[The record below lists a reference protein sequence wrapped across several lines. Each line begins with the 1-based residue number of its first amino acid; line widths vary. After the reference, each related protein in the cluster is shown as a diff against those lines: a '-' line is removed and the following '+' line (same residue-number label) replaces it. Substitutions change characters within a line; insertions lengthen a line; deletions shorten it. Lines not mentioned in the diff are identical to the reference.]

1 MTLNKLKRS
10 AITSKG
16 PDAAC
21 DRAFKQG
28 VKMTTKTKIV
38 TFGRDLET
46 QAIRVA
52 LSTNDP
58 NSRSPAFALQEIYKI
73 ARASGLVDSEWEL
86 QKCSQE
92 ELDAIYRG
100 YISWNERECHWQK
113 RAGLHMTFEQI
124 VKIAVR
130 WYINNWD
137 FKRHT
142 RDADVQYPEDLAL
155 APLSEELKH
164 MSDVLE
170 PARYELTRRIFKT
183 KDSDCYRYIDVEK
196 NDAGLFVAGA
206 GRFDEDV
213 FSHKRCGPPNTL
225 WNLELKTVFPIL
237 RDTQILSYTV
247 HSLLSKR
254 GV

>member
-1 MTLNKLKRS
+1 
-10 AITSKG
+10 
-16 PDAAC
+16 
-21 DRAFKQG
+21 
-28 VKMTTKTKIV
+28 MTTKPTIV

-52 LSTNDP
+52 LSTIDP
-58 NSRSPAFALQEIYKI
+58 NPRSPAFALQEIYKI
-73 ARASGLVDSEWEL
+73 ARERGIVNSQWDL
-86 QKCSQE
+86 KTCCQE
-92 ELDAIYRG
+92 ELDAIYRDC
-100 YISWNERECHWQK
+100 ISWNERKCHWQ
-113 RAGLHMTFEQI
+113 RGVGLYMTFEQI

-130 WYINNWD
+130 WYVNNWD

-142 RDADVQYPEDLAL
+142 RDSDVQYPEDLAL

-196 NDAGLFVAGA
+196 NDAGLFVAGV
-206 GRFDEDV
+206 GRFDEDI

-225 WNLELKTVFPIL
+225 WNLELETVFPIL
-237 RDTQILSYTV
+237 RDKQVLSYTV
-247 HSLLSKR
+247 HSLSSKM
-254 GV
+254 GA